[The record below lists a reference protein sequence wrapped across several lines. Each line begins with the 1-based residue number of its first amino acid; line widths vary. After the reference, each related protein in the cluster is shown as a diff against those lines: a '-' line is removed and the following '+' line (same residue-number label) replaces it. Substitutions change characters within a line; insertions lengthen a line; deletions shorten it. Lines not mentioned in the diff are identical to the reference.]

1 MMKKLLL
8 ILFLFSASFSMQA
21 QDGSNNRQEK
31 IEALK
36 IAFITQKLQ
45 LTPAEAEKFWP
56 IYNQY
61 TEEIKSISKNSGSSD
76 VLENEQQLLNV
87 RKKYKAS
94 FEKILGPQKMNNL
107 FNAEREFRNVLI
119 KRLKSRNQ
127 QRNR

>member
-21 QDGSNNRQEK
+21 QDGGNNRQEK

-36 IAFITQKLQ
+36 IAFITQKLK

-61 TEEIKSISKNSGSSD
+61 TEEIKSISKSSGSND

-94 FEKILGPQKMNNL
+94 FEKVIGPQKMNDL

>member
-1 MMKKLLL
+1 MKKLLL
-8 ILFLFSASFSMQA
+8 ILFLFSAFFSIQA
-21 QDGSNNRQEK
+21 QDGGNNRQEK

-45 LTPAEAEKFWP
+45 LSPGEAEKFWP

-61 TEEIKSISKNSGSSD
+61 TEEIKSITKSSGNND

-87 RKKYKAS
+87 RKKYKTS
-94 FEKILGPQKMNNL
+94 FEKVIGPKKMNNL

-119 KRLKSRNQ
+119 KRLKSHNQ